1 MKENHMMLTCAR
13 DCSRSTTSLF
23 CTHLIVALLCCVTTM
38 TVLTACSNNDADLI
52 NLGPDIPP
60 TEEPTADALSV
71 TTNESYVLYGDWED
85 DFGKALG
92 RRLLGNSTPPT
103 DAGCY
108 VITPL
113 AVERNSIS
121 TDEWKHIV
129 RRCMSG
135 EASIV
140 LTQCS
145 FKEFYNF
152 GEAYVIAV
160 MSLELDNYQG
170 DVTPEVAAEARAR
183 AKRQVASMVHNA
195 YVAGNHTSDAMTR
208 SAGVNGQQ
216 MDWENIDQWP
226 EEKQQAIMFDAYAFC
241 SNNEIYVLN
250 AVVGSNEKAEQPDTD
265 YEWGHKA
272 DAIADWLNRQAQRD
286 SRTSKALSA
295 FHKSLTRAGESAS
308 ISDLMD
314 AQIKEFV
321 FDYKYPRPGGDPK
334 DALAY
339 SAIKV
344 QYLAYSAYDF
354 TNNVEYY
361 QVRQNV
367 TVMNEKIFMKPEDN
381 WVAHVHIPVES
392 GDWNAK
398 GAWMKSIDTQMW
410 LEGNGTKSIMSA
422 GPLNE
427 NGTSSGSSSSGG
439 GTTQTTGGSQG
450 FSVGISGGAS
460 GKTPVFSIS
469 GSYSQTWTYSD
480 ATSTTWNTSTNWSTK
495 DLTTTFT
502 QDNDSNA
509 TVIWN
514 HKGNTPAA
522 SDLENPDNV
531 KVLLRNTCVTD
542 EQALWKVD
550 NPSGTYTLK
559 ASFCVV
565 SESCIVTNEGSSN
578 TFEWPKDSN
587 FFAIDFVLDT
597 PDRYK
602 RLWNNVIYD
611 YGTTPEGMS
620 QIEYTSYLDD
630 FIEKSYGNNSA
641 NFCWAGLFLSTE
653 AAPDSSTN
661 ARAVFQTFKN
671 SIQGMKQQLKSKG
684 ISGQLTFGLK
694 PDGVDVQGEPYDLI
708 DQITINLD
716 SSNP

>member
-1 MKENHMMLTCAR
+1 MKKN
-13 DCSRSTTSLF
+13 LF
-23 CTHLIVALLCCVTTM
+23 RTRLIAAFLCCATTL
-38 TVLTACSNNDADLI
+38 TVPTACSDNDADLP

-60 TEEPTADALSV
+60 TEEPTTDALSV
-71 TTNESYVLYGDWED
+71 TTDEWYVLYGEWED

-92 RRLLGNSTPPT
+92 RRLQRNSLSPT

-113 AVERNSIS
+113 AIQRNSIS

-140 LTQCS
+140 LTQCT

-152 GEAYVIAV
+152 GEAYVLAV

-170 DVTPEVAAEARAR
+170 DALPEVAAEARAR
-183 AKRQVASMVHNA
+183 AKRQVTSMVHNA
-195 YVAGNHTSDAMTR
+195 YMAGNHDSDAATR

-216 MDWENIDQWP
+216 MDWEDISQWP

-250 AVVGSNEKAEQPDTD
+250 AVVGSNETAEQPDTD

-272 DAIADWLNRQAQRD
+272 DAIADWLNRQSKRD
-286 SRTSKALSA
+286 SRTHKALSA
-295 FHKSLTRAGESAS
+295 FRQSLTRAGESAN

-321 FDYKYPRPGGDPK
+321 FDYKYPRPGGDPT
-334 DALAY
+334 DAVAY

-344 QYLAYSAYDF
+344 QYKAYSAYDF

-361 QVRQNV
+361 QVRQNI

-381 WVAHVHIPVES
+381 WTAHSGTTLSP
-392 GDWNAK
+392 GDWNAR
-398 GAWMKSIDTQMW
+398 GAWMKSIDTKMW
-410 LEGNGTKSIMSA
+410 LEGNGSKSIMSV

-427 NGTSSGSSSSGG
+427 NGTSSGSSSVGG
-439 GTTQTTGGSQG
+439 GTTETTGGSKG

-460 GKTPVFSIS
+460 GKTPVFSIN
-469 GSYSQTWTYSD
+469 GSYSQTWTYSN
-480 ATSTTWNTSTNWSTK
+480 ATSTTWGTSTNWSTK
-495 DLTTTFT
+495 DLTTNFT

-509 TVIWN
+509 TVIWK
-514 HKGNTPAA
+514 HIGKTPTEVE
-522 SDLENPDNV
+522 LENPSNV
-531 KVLLRNTCVTD
+531 KALLRNTCVTD
-542 EQALWKVD
+542 EQTLWKVE

-565 SESCIVTNEGSSN
+565 SEICKVTFNGSSN
-578 TFEWPKDSN
+578 TVTWPNDSN
-587 FFAIDFVLDT
+587 SYAIDFVLDT

-602 RLWNNVIYD
+602 RMWNNVIYD
-611 YGTTPEGMS
+611 YGITPEGMS
-620 QIEYTSYLDD
+620 QIEYTGYLDD
-630 FIEKSYGNNSA
+630 FIEKAYGNNSA
-641 NFCWAGLFLSTE
+641 NFCWATFFISTE
-653 AAPDSSTN
+653 AAPDSSAN

-671 SIQGMKQQLKSKG
+671 SIQGMKQQLKKKG
-684 ISGQLTFGLK
+684 IKGQLTFGLK
-694 PDGVDVQGEPYDLI
+694 PDGVDVQGNPYDLI

-716 SSNP
+716 N